1 MNPYA
6 SFEDRLVDLERRVK
20 VLEDSWIDP
29 YKIVTFTAVAVSGQ
43 MGLKPLKMS
52 PNQLLQPTAQVSLQ
66 STKDYNFNVAKI
78 QDLAIRHKLLKEPQ
92 TR

>member
-29 YKIVTFTAVAVSGQ
+29 YKIVTFTAVAVSGADGVEATQ
-43 MGLKPLKMS
+43 DVS
-52 PNQLLQPTAQVSLQ
+52 EPTPAADGSG
-66 STKDYNFNVAKI
+66 FVAE
-78 QDLAIRHKLLKEPQ
+78 H
-92 TR
+92 